1 MVRRMAATWFLTS
14 VPKPRPKRPSST
26 AEAMSPGTTAPNWS
40 VTCDVTPPSAAF
52 QGSPTRTTATSDNAA
67 RRTAQM
73 ATVMT
78 LASSTRLR
86 TGTSTSDVVI
96 VLWRYSLV
104 TQSTPMTGARTS
116 MPK

>member
-1 MVRRMAATWFLTS
+1 
-14 VPKPRPKRPSST
+14 
-26 AEAMSPGTTAPNWS
+26 
-40 VTCDVTPPSAAF
+40 
-52 QGSPTRTTATSDNAA
+52 
-67 RRTAQM
+67 M

-116 MPK
+116 IPK